1 MTPQLLFAAML
12 AVALPDS
19 TVLPRRAPETVG
31 MSSERLSEIDRVL
44 RLGLDA
50 SGYPGAS
57 VIVGRH
63 GAIVYERG
71 VGSLD
76 GDGREPVRPRHTVYD
91 LASIT
96 KAVATATAAMVLWD
110 HGQFDLDDRVGRWLP
125 TYRSGSRASVTMRQL
140 LRHRSGLP
148 AGAALF
154 RHADSPAE
162 ARRRVLDVPLAWSP
176 GDRGRYSDVGYEVLG
191 IALETVAGER
201 LDTML
206 RRSVFVPLDM
216 RATGYA
222 PVAARTA
229 PTGYSPV
236 RPGLLRGRVHDEDA
250 AALGGVAG
258 HAGLFSTAWDLA
270 RFAQMILDGGRLGGV
285 RIASDSAVSRFI
297 GGGAGEEPLG
307 WERCDGGACGQY
319 LGDHAIGHTGFTG
332 TSLWIDPDLDLFVI
346 VLTNRV
352 LMLDDEGGS
361 PPIAILHDVR
371 ADIVDLAALAVADGG
386 APTRTP
392 RLRSDLAI
400 GWRR

>member
-19 TVLPRRAPETVG
+19 TVLPRRAPEAVG
-31 MSSERLSEIDRVL
+31 MSSERLSQIDRVL
-44 RLGLDA
+44 RLGLEA
-50 SGYPGAS
+50 GGYPGAS
-57 VIVGRH
+57 VIVGHR

-76 GDGREPVRPRHTVYD
+76 GDGREAVRPRHTVYD

-110 HGQFDLDDRVGRWLP
+110 HGRFDLDDHVGGWLP
-125 TYRSGSRASVTMRQL
+125 AYRSGARASVTMRQL
-140 LRHRSGLP
+140 LRHRAGLP
-148 AGAALF
+148 AGAGLF

-162 ARRRVLDVPLAWSP
+162 ARRRVLEVPLAWSP
-176 GDRGRYSDVGYEVLG
+176 GAQMRYSDVGYEVLG
-191 IALETVAGER
+191 IALEEIAGEP
-201 LDTML
+201 LDAML
-206 RRSVFVPLDM
+206 RRTVFAPLDM

-222 PVAARTA
+222 PAAARTA
-229 PTGYSPV
+229 PTGYSAV

-270 RFAQMILDGGRLGGV
+270 RFSQMILDGGRLGNV

-297 GGGAGEEPLG
+297 GAGIGEEPLG
-307 WERCDGGACGQY
+307 WQRCDGGACGQY
-319 LGDHAIGHTGFTG
+319 LGNNAFGHTGFTG

-352 LMLDDEGGS
+352 LTLDDEGGS

-371 ADIVDLAALAVADGG
+371 ADIVDLAALAVTKRG
-386 APTRTP
+386 APARP
-392 RLRSDLAI
+392 LRLRSDLAI

>member
-1 MTPQLLFAAML
+1 
-12 AVALPDS
+12 
-19 TVLPRRAPETVG
+19 
-31 MSSERLSEIDRVL
+31 MSSEHLSEIDRVL
-44 RLGLDA
+44 RLGLEA
-50 SGYPGAS
+50 GGYPGAS
-57 VIVGRH
+57 VIVGYR
-63 GAIVYERG
+63 GAIVFERG

-110 HGQFDLDDRVGRWLP
+110 HGDFALDDRVGRWLLA
-125 TYRSGSRASVTMRQL
+125 YRSGARAPVTMRQL

-154 RHADSPAE
+154 RHAASPAE
-162 ARRRVLDVPLAWSP
+162 ARRRVLEVPLAWSP
-176 GDRGRYSDVGYEVLG
+176 GTRMRYSDVGYEVLG
-191 IALETVAGER
+191 IALEAIAGEP
-201 LDTML
+201 LDAML
-206 RRSVFVPLDM
+206 QRTVFGPLDM

-270 RFAQMILDGGRLGGV
+270 RFAQMILDGGRLGDV

-297 GGGAGEEPLG
+297 GAGAGDEPLG
-307 WERCDGGACGQY
+307 WERCSGGACGQY
-319 LGDHAIGHTGFTG
+319 LGDRAIGHTGFTG

-352 LMLDDEGGS
+352 LTLGDEGGS

-371 ADIVDLAALAVADGG
+371 ADIVDLAALAVREHS
-386 APTRTP
+386 APARP
-392 RLRSDLAI
+392 LRLRSELAI
-400 GWRR
+400 GWHR